1 MSEPKRISP
10 MLDQLLIGD
19 AISEHSGVCAYP
31 AMHQDTNDK
40 YILKVVTEPSS
51 PTKLDALL
59 LTGAYTDESAALAYF
74 KDLAQSIVDEA
85 ATLNK
90 LAEYGGFLPFED
102 YQLAEFPDTFG
113 YHAYLLSRY
122 QRTLARQ
129 MTIEPLTH
137 LAAANLALDICA
149 ALTVARK
156 SGYLYTNLKPEN
168 IYITS
173 EGEYKIG
180 DLGLVRLD
188 SLRYAVLPEKYRSA
202 YTAPETSD
210 AFAQLNET
218 MDTYALGVILY
229 RVYNNGL
236 LPEITDSSITAP
248 QNADYEMSEI
258 ILKACAVNPEDRWQ
272 SPTDM
277 GQAIVSYMQRNG
289 INDTPI
295 APPAVQ
301 VSDISA
307 ETEAIDE
314 IVEKAIDESVADIG
328 TSEEAESAVAEAADV
343 VAAEDDIIVDALSEE
358 NIESDDNSNLIPV
371 DEIVENLTFLDDI
384 YPDEGDLNE
393 EELDYDK
400 ISDEVSDILEQ
411 ADDLAALE
419 VPDPVVAPE
428 AVEITIP
435 DAVEETSEEADTS
448 FEDKTVAVLITDEE
462 DKAEEISDT
471 AAPAT
476 EETESESEAPKKK
489 SHWVRNSIIIILVL
503 ALLAGAAYM
512 FLRYYLLPIDGIRV
526 EGEEDRLTVYVDSR
540 IDDSLLEVVCSDSSH
555 GTPITAPVM
564 GGKAVFV
571 GLRDNTGYNVK
582 IVVKGFH
589 RLTGESTT
597 AYSTPVQTNILQF
610 NAVTGSSAGSMILS
624 FSVKGPDSDEWTISY
639 WAEGEERQSV
649 TFPSQMV
656 TLEDLTVG
664 KEYTFELSPVEEL
677 YVDGQMT
684 ITAVASDLIFAENL
698 FITDC
703 SNNKLTA
710 NWSAPADA
718 PEIESWTVRCYN
730 DSGYNQSLVTEDTSV
745 TFEGIDCSAS
755 FNIEVIASGMS
766 VGARTYVAENSICI
780 TNVSAVANAD
790 KLELTWDSSVEIPSS
805 GWIVSY
811 KVDGFDVT
819 NPIYCNENKATIP
832 NYVPGATYV
841 ISIQTSAGDNFVG
854 MPYAYKAESAKDF
867 TITYNNMTVSADD
880 MEFSLCKAPNATNW
894 NRFWLRSSDYRTTF
908 SADERIGFVVH
919 MTKSYGNS
927 YETYVNTFVVRD
939 ADGNIVAIDS
949 VTDDWDGMWTRSY
962 CVLTLPTTP
971 SKAGNYT
978 VDVFFNGAL
987 AGSGEFTI
995 Q

>member
-1 MSEPKRISP
+1 
-10 MLDQLLIGD
+10 MLDQMLIGD
-19 AISEHSGVCAYP
+19 AISEHNGVRAYP

-40 YILKVVTEPSS
+40 YILKIITEPSS
-51 PTKLDALL
+51 YTKLEALL
-59 LTGAYTDESAALAYF
+59 LTGAYADEGAALAYF
-74 KDLAQSIVDEA
+74 KDLAQGVIEEA
-85 ATLNK
+85 GLLNR

-102 YQLAEFPDTFG
+102 CQLAEFEDTLG
-113 YHAYLLSRY
+113 YHVYLLGRY
-122 QRTLARQ
+122 HRTLARQ
-129 MTIEPLTH
+129 MTIGPLTH
-137 LAAANLALDICA
+137 LGAANLGLDICA
-149 ALTVARK
+149 ALSVARK
-156 SGYLYTNLKPEN
+156 SGYLYTDLKPEN

-180 DLGLVRLD
+180 DLGFVRLD

-202 YTAPETSD
+202 YTAPETAD

-218 MDTYALGVILY
+218 MDTYALGLILY
-229 RVYNNGL
+229 QVYNNGL
-236 LPEITDSSITAP
+236 LPDAAEPGAPIAPP

-258 ILKACAVNPEDRWQ
+258 ILKACAVSPDDRWQ

-295 APPAVQ
+295 APPPADLPEADSNEVNAQ
-301 VSDISA
+301 SDPETDAEMDTTLESSEDPVA
-307 ETEAIDE
+307 EETTDDEKEVAAPEKETEAPIADDDTSSD
-314 IVEKAIDESVADIG
+314 IV
-328 TSEEAESAVAEAADV
+328 
-343 VAAEDDIIVDALSEE
+343 
-358 NIESDDNSNLIPV
+358 PV
-371 DEIVENLTFLDDI
+371 DEIVENLSFLNDI
-384 YPDEGDLNE
+384 YPDESDLDQ

-400 ISDEVSDILEQ
+400 ISDEVSEILEQ
-411 ADDLAALE
+411 ADDLASLE
-419 VPDPVVAPE
+419 VPDPVVAPD
-428 AVEITIP
+428 AVEITVP
-435 DAVEETSEEADTS
+435 QPVEDAHDEAVSD
-448 FEDKTVAVLITDEE
+448 FEAQTVAVKIDNDDEVDHSENAAEE
-462 DKAEEISDT
+462 DLSEEEEEIQ
-471 AAPAT
+471 
-476 EETESESEAPKKK
+476 APKKK
-489 SHWVRNSIIIILVL
+489 SHWIRNSLIVVLVL

-555 GTPITAPVM
+555 GTPITAPVID
-564 GGKAVFV
+564 GKAVFV
-571 GLRDNTGYNVK
+571 DLRDNTGYNIKV
-582 IVVKGFH
+582 IVKGFH
-589 RLTGESTT
+589 RLTGESST
-597 AYSTPVQTNILQF
+597 AYSTPVQTNVLQF
-610 NAVTGSSAGSMILS
+610 NSVTGSTAGSMILS
-624 FSVKGPDSDEWTISY
+624 FSTKGPDSDEWTITY

-656 TLEDLTVG
+656 TLEGLTVG
-664 KEYTFELSPVEEL
+664 KEYTFELKPVDEL

-684 ITAVASDLIFAENL
+684 ITAVASDLVFAENL

-703 SNNKLTA
+703 SDGKLTA
-710 NWSAPADA
+710 SWSAPADV
-718 PEIESWTVRCYN
+718 PPIESWTVRCYN
-730 DSGYNQSLVTEDTSV
+730 DAGYNQSVVTKDTSI

-780 TNVSAVANAD
+780 TNVTAQAKSDGTMV
-790 KLELTWDSSVEIPSS
+790 LSWDSSVDVPSN
-805 GWIVSY
+805 GWILSY

-819 NPIYCNENKATIP
+819 TPIYCNTNQATIP

-841 ISIQTSAGDNFVG
+841 FSMQTSAGDPFVG
-854 MPYAYKAESAKDF
+854 MPYAYTAEKAKAF
-867 TITYNNMTVSADD
+867 TCTYNDMTVTADD
-880 MEFSLCKAPNATNW
+880 MEFSMCKAPNATNW
-894 NRFWLRSSDYRTTF
+894 NRFWLRTSDYTTSF
-908 SADERIGFVVH
+908 SADQKIGFVVH

-927 YETYVNTFVVRD
+927 YETYVNTFVVRN

-987 AGSGEFTI
+987 AGSGEFTV